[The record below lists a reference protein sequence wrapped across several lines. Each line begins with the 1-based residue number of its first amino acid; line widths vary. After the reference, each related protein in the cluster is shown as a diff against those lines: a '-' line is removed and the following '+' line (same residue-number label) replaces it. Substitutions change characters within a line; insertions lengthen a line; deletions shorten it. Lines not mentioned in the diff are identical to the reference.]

1 MVNVQDIIMRLR
13 DKLTD
18 SEEQE
23 KRIGG
28 AVDLDIVLDKNDMF
42 PISYH
47 VAYVGT
53 EVNDDVEWNIQSW
66 LREVFR
72 VYVVFNLE
80 AFNGRSVQ
88 GQLPVVRTA
97 LNKAL
102 YGWRVNNWVHPM
114 MIGGDQIESIDLGR
128 YVHSFDFTSIYELG
142 SEDGVDDE
150 GDVTPFDKFY
160 STWHIGED
168 SEGNITKFD
177 TKIEQLYDGP
187 VIP

>member
-18 SEEQE
+18 DKEQE

-28 AVDLDIVLDKNDMF
+28 AVDLDIVLDKNDMY

-47 VAYVGT
+47 VAYAGT
-53 EVNDDVEWNIQSW
+53 SIQEDVEWNVQSK
-66 LREVFR
+66 LREEFR
-72 VYVVFNLE
+72 IYVVFNLE

-88 GQLPVVRTA
+88 GQLPVIRTA

-102 YGWRVNNWVHPM
+102 YGWRISDYVHPM
-114 MIGGDQIESIDLGR
+114 MIGGDQVESIDLGR
-128 YVHSFDFTSIYELG
+128 YVHSFDFTSVYELG

-150 GDVTPFDKFY
+150 GDIDIFDKFNSLWY
-160 STWHIGED
+160 VGED
-168 SEGNITKFD
+168 SESNPTSFE
-177 TKIEQLYDGP
+177 TKIENLYEGP
-187 VIP
+187 AIP

>member
-28 AVDLDIVLDKNDMF
+28 AVDLDIVLDKNDMY

-47 VAYVGT
+47 VAYAGT
-53 EVNDDVEWNIQSW
+53 SVQEDVEWNTQSK
-66 LREVFR
+66 LREEFR
-72 VYVVFNLE
+72 IYVVFNLE

-88 GQLPVVRTA
+88 GQLPVIRTA

-102 YGWRVNNWVHPM
+102 YGWQASEYNHPM
-114 MIGGDQIESIDLGR
+114 MVGGDQVESIDLGR
-128 YVHSFDFTSIYELG
+128 YVHSFDFSAVYELG
-142 SEDGVDDE
+142 SEDGVDDA
-150 GDVTPFDKFY
+150 GDPTIFDKFY
-160 STWHIGED
+160 STWNIGED
-168 SEGNITKFD
+168 DEGNITSFD
-177 TKIEQLYDGP
+177 TKIEELYSGDP
-187 VIP
+187 TP